1 MILLH
6 PDCLV
11 FKMPG
16 GDNLPCS
23 AEEVTLELLGE
34 AVDKLDEETVQHAAH
49 AVLHYFRVEL
59 ERQVVT
65 IGEFAETLA
74 KVLRDLG
81 LQVETDSPGVAPTT
95 ARRVVD
101 MDLRHLAHESGRGLE
116 LAFFDQLRRQ
126 LRDNLESGP
135 HILQFHGL
143 RGCVKSIIGAP
154 RWNQRCQQLNDQIVN
169 YLRACLSAEPAGSN
183 CALVVR

>member
-1 MILLH
+1 MILLR

-11 FKMPG
+11 FKMPE
-16 GDNLPCS
+16 GDNVPCS

-34 AVDKLDEETVQHAAH
+34 AVDKLDQETVQHAAH

-81 LQVETDSPGVAPTT
+81 LQVETDSVPAPTIP
-95 ARRVVD
+95 RRVVD
-101 MDLRHLAHESGRGLE
+101 ADLRHLARETGRGLE
-116 LAFFDQLRRQ
+116 LAFFNKLRQ
-126 LRDNLESGP
+126 ELRGHLVSGP
-135 HILQFHGL
+135 HVLQFHGL
-143 RGCVKSIIGAP
+143 RGCVKAIMGAP
-154 RWNQRCQQLNDQIVN
+154 RWNNRCQQLNDQIVN
-169 YLRACLSAEPAGSN
+169 YLRACLSAEPAASN

>member
-1 MILLH
+1 MILLR

-34 AVDKLDEETVQHAAH
+34 AVNKLDHEVVQHAAH
-49 AVLHYFRVEL
+49 AVLHYFRIEL

-81 LQVETDSPGVAPTT
+81 LQVETDTAETAP

-101 MDLRHLAHESGRGLE
+101 ADLNHLVGETGREFE
-116 LAFFDQLRRQ
+116 LVFFDTLRQ
-126 LRDNLESGP
+126 HLRAHLESSP
-135 HILQFHGL
+135 HVVQFRGL
-143 RGCVKSIIGAP
+143 RGCVKTMIGAP
-154 RWNQRCQQLNDQIVN
+154 RWNQRCQKFSDQIVD
-169 YLRACLSAEPAGSN
+169 YLRACLSAEPGAAN

>member
-34 AVDKLDEETVQHAAH
+34 AVDKLDQETVQHAAH

-59 ERQVVT
+59 QRQVVT

-81 LQVETDSPGVAPTT
+81 LQVETDDTSEHATP
-95 ARRVVD
+95 RRVVD
-101 MDLRHLAHESGRGLE
+101 MDLRNLARESGRGLE
-116 LAFFDQLRRQ
+116 LAFFNQLRQ
-126 LRDNLESGP
+126 HLRDNLGSRP
-135 HILQFHGL
+135 HILRFHGL
-143 RGCVKSIIGAP
+143 RGCVKSIMGTP

-169 YLRACLSAEPAGSN
+169 YLRACLSAEPAASN